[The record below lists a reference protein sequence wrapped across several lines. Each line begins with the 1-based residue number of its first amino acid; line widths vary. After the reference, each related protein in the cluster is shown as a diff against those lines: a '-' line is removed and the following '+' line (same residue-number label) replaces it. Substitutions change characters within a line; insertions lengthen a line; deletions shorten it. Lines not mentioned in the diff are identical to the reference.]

1 MSTKWRKYIIMETC
15 MFLCSL
21 VKNIQESPQN
31 MRVSMY
37 FLHLVLTFYPR
48 RAIFSE
54 VQLTGKEPER
64 SFQNTIRVPFVA
76 PMRQPRQVYLAVQPF
91 LFA

>member
-31 MRVSMY
+31 MRVST
-37 FLHLVLTFYPR
+37 FLLHLVLTFYPR

-54 VQLTGKEPER
+54 VQLTGRSQKEAFKTQYEFHSWR
-64 SFQNTIRVPFVA
+64 
-76 PMRQPRQVYLAVQPF
+76 L
-91 LFA
+91 